1 MLKLV
6 NEGNGDACEA
16 FITSELRF
24 DLTVFRGLYPGLEG
38 VAFRLEGV
46 EDLLQYTF

>member
-1 MLKLV
+1 LCL
-6 NEGNGDACEA
+6 
-16 FITSELRF
+16 
-24 DLTVFRGLYPGLEG
+24 RGLYPGLEG